1 MLEDLESEKI
11 INATLKLQNRILYKT
26 NVQQAD
32 KLTQFD
38 NQHHSANPVILNTN
52 EAIAERIN
60 EVNLGGALTLTDEDK
75 KRLYDHL
82 IKKHG

>member
-1 MLEDLESEKI
+1 MNMQETLDNSKLLVDLESEKI
-11 INATLKLQNRILYKT
+11 INATLRLQNRILFKT

-38 NQHHSANPVILNTN
+38 NQHHAANPVVLNTN

-60 EVNLGGALTLTDEDK
+60 
-75 KRLYDHL
+75 
-82 IKKHG
+82 